1 MEENIVPGAQQ
12 AQFIRIIVMFAL
24 FSQLIIHP
32 VQGQDNPKN
41 INISFDTQHFDT
53 TLRKVGFLTYKG
65 LKAMR
70 IFTSPTRQT
79 IPVMLKKIRFEN
91 GTIEFDAIPSEDNFE
106 DEIAVNFH
114 QKDQYN
120 FESVYLRLQA
130 DETSQRD
137 DAIQYTPF
145 INGVNLWDM
154 MKPFRGYAAIHNTE
168 WNHIKL
174 VISGLQMMVY
184 VNDLTKP
191 ALKISRLEG
200 NDSIGGI
207 SFDGDAYFANLV
219 IKPNATE
226 KLSSFEGPDWT
237 DNDPSYMRKW
247 MVSHPK
253 TLEKGRELTADDF
266 PTDTAEWQ
274 PIAAERRGLINL
286 IRKFKGEQTSY
297 PTERRYVWLKTT
309 IRSLKRQ
316 RVGMQL
322 GFNKEVYVFLNKRL
336 IYIDKNSAE
345 ERLQKYPG
353 GLLDIGNTEFELPL
367 KEGNNELLIGIAVKN
382 YGWGIIARIKSLD
395 NLFIQN

>member
-41 INISFDTQHFDT
+41 INISFDTRHFDT
-53 TLRKVGFLTYKG
+53 TQRKVGFLTYKG

-79 IPVMLKKIRFEN
+79 IPVMLKKIKFEN

-200 NDSIGGI
+200 NDSTGGI

-316 RVGMQL
+316 HVGMQL

>member
-1 MEENIVPGAQQ
+1 MEKNIVPGAQQ

-32 VQGQDNPKN
+32 VLGQDNPKN

-53 TLRKVGFLTYKG
+53 TQRKVGFLTYKG

-79 IPVMLKKIRFEN
+79 IPVMLKKIKFEN

-191 ALKISRLEG
+191 SLKISRLEG